1 MIVITTK
8 IYSTSKL
15 KRKPSIRNRYLW
27 AAMLIIDDTDDKC
40 PVIEG

>member
-8 IYSTSKL
+8 IYL
-15 KRKPSIRNRYLW
+15 RNQLERKPTKRHQYLW
-27 AAMLIIDDTDDKC
+27 ANLLIIDDTDDKC